1 MFMRVPD
8 DLRDARQGGQ
18 LFGRALGIA
27 AGDHDLCAGIFAV
40 DSADGGAGVLIGGG
54 GDRAGVQDD
63 DFGVAQHAGALHSQI
78 LELAFD
84 GRAVGL
90 SRPAP
95 KILYVKTCHHT
106 ILAAHSGPSR
116 TSGTNRVM
124 VLAVRN

>member
-63 DFGVAQHAGALHSQI
+63 DFCVAQQ
-78 LELAFD
+78 
-84 GRAVGL
+84 
-90 SRPAP
+90 PARSTP
-95 KILYVKTCHHT
+95 RSSNWRSM
-106 ILAAHSGPSR
+106 AAPS
-116 TSGTNRVM
+116 
-124 VLAVRN
+124 A